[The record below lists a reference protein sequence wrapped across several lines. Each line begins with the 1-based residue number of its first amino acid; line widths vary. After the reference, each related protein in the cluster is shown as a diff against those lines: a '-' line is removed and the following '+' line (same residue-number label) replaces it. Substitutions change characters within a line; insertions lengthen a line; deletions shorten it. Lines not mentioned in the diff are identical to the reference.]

1 MAAVISTAAGAQVV
15 LKASHQFPGGR
26 GDARDEMIQIIA
38 RDVKAANVGLE
49 IQVHP
54 GATLFKPNDQWTAMV
69 DGRLD
74 ISSFPL
80 DYASGKVP
88 VFGATL
94 MPGPVLMANK
104 RSDGPNRAQ
113 QEAFGGA
120 GRKSEA
126 FFNPASKGLDDE
138 MVNVFMKSNV
148 EIIPLTAAEFD
159 AWIKVAQQS
168 SYKEFADEVPEG
180 RQLIE
185 QALAVK

>member
-1 MAAVISTAAGAQVV
+1 MGKIANSLAAAAVAAVFSSAAGAQVA

-88 VFGATL
+88 AFGATL
-94 MPGPVLMANK
+94 MPGLVRNHDRAMRLNHSPFMQLFFEATARASSCWPMHGSPA
-104 RSDGPNRAQ
+104 RSPRRKA
-113 QEAFGGA
+113 AFA
-120 GRKSEA
+120 GRR
-126 FFNPASKGLDDE
+126 
-138 MVNVFMKSNV
+138 
-148 EIIPLTAAEFD
+148 T
-159 AWIKVAQQS
+159 
-168 SYKEFADEVPEG
+168 
-180 RQLIE
+180 
-185 QALAVK
+185 